1 MEITQENINKQKN
14 KIKNYS
20 IMDDSEVVKQMLK
33 ILEQKDFKKKFIKK
47 LNDSIDIPI
56 INEKTEKKV
65 LDKVYGV
72 MVDTLETLV

>member
-1 MEITQENINKQKN
+1 
-14 KIKNYS
+14 
-20 IMDDSEVVKQMLK
+20 MDDLEVVKQMLK

>member
-1 MEITQENINKQKN
+1 MEITQENIN

-20 IMDDSEVVKQMLK
+20 IMDDSVVVKKMVE
-33 ILEQKDFKKKFIKK
+33 ILEKKDFKKKFIKK
-47 LNDSIDIPI
+47 LNESIDIPM

-65 LDKVYGV
+65 LDKVYGI

>member
-72 MVDTLETLV
+72 MVNTLETLV

>member
-20 IMDDSEVVKQMLK
+20 IMDDSEIVKQMLK

-47 LNDSIDIPI
+47 LNDSIDIPM

-65 LDKVYGV
+65 LDKVYGI

>member
-1 MEITQENINKQKN
+1 
-14 KIKNYS
+14 
-20 IMDDSEVVKQMLK
+20 MDDSEVVKQMLK

-72 MVDTLETLV
+72 MVNTLETLV

>member
-1 MEITQENINKQKN
+1 M
-14 KIKNYS
+14 YH
-20 IMDDSEVVKQMLK
+20 IMDDLEVVKQMLK